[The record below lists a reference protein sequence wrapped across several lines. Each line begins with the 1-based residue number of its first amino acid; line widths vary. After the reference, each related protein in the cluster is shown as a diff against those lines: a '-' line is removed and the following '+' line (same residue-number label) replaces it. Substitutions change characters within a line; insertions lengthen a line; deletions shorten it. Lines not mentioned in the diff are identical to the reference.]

1 MSDIKLV
8 PAAVT
13 LSMHAGVIALLLFG
27 IPTMQ
32 DTKLLEARPLAIQAK
47 LVIEKPVSRPA
58 PAKPVAKPSPKPVVK
73 PAPKPEPV
81 KKPEPKPTPPPPKPK
96 PVPQV
101 KKPEPKGPTP
111 EEIRKQK
118 EQEKAREAAK
128 QQALQEEI
136 RREQQKE
143 LADALAS
150 EDELVED
157 GELASTYADLITAL
171 ISNNWTRPL
180 SARNGMQATI
190 QIMTTPTGEIV
201 GHSIIKGSGDSAF
214 DISITRAV
222 TRLGKIEEL
231 AELARKD
238 PSAYE
243 KNFRRFTINFSPQDL
258 RR

>member
-1 MSDIKLV
+1 MTDIKLL

-13 LSMHAGVIALLLFG
+13 VSLHTGIIVLLLFG

-32 DTKLLEARPLAIQAK
+32 DTKPLEARPLAIQAK

-58 PAKPVAKPSPKPVVK
+58 PAKPVAKPTPKPVVK

-81 KKPEPKPTPPPPKPK
+81 KKPEPKPTPPPPKPT

-128 QQALQEEI
+128 QRALEEEI

-150 EDELVED
+150 EDDLVED
-157 GELASTYADLITAL
+157 GELASTYADLITTL

-180 SARNGMQATI
+180 SARNGMQTTI

-201 GHSIIKGSGDSAF
+201 GHTITRGSGDSAF
-214 DISITRAV
+214 DLSVTRAV
-222 TRLGKIEEL
+222 TRLGKIDEL

>member
-1 MSDIKLV
+1 MTDIKLL

-13 LSMHAGVIALLLFG
+13 VSLHTGIIVLLLFG

-32 DTKLLEARPLAIQAK
+32 DTKPLEARPLAIQAK

-58 PAKPVAKPSPKPVVK
+58 PAKPVAKPTPKPVVK

-81 KKPEPKPTPPPPKPK
+81 KKPEPKPTPPPPKP
-96 PVPQV
+96 VPQV

-118 EQEKAREAAK
+118 EQEKVREAAK
-128 QQALQEEI
+128 QRALEEEI

-150 EDELVED
+150 EDDLVED
-157 GELASTYADLITAL
+157 GELASTYADLITTL

-180 SARNGMQATI
+180 SARNGMQTTI
-190 QIMTTPTGEIV
+190 HIMTTPTGEIV
-201 GHSIIKGSGDSAF
+201 GHTITRGSGDSAF
-214 DISITRAV
+214 DLSVTRAV

>member
-1 MSDIKLV
+1 MTNIKLL

-13 LSMHAGVIALLLFG
+13 ICLHTGIIGLLLFG
-27 IPTMQ
+27 IPAMQ
-32 DTKLLEARPLAIQAK
+32 QTKPIEARPLAIQAK
-47 LVIEKPVSRPA
+47 LVIEKPVNRPA

-73 PAPKPEPV
+73 PAPKPVPV
-81 KKPEPKPTPPPPKPK
+81 KKPEPKPAPPKPK
-96 PVPQV
+96 PAPV

-111 EEIRKQK
+111 EEIRQKK
-118 EQEKAREAAK
+118 EQEKAREVAK
-128 QQALQEEI
+128 QLALQEEI

-150 EDELVED
+150 EDDLVED
-157 GELASTYADLITAL
+157 GELASTYADLITTL

-180 SARNGMQATI
+180 SARNGMRATI
-190 QIMTTPTGEIV
+190 QIMTMPSGEIV
-201 GHSIIKGSGDSAF
+201 GHSITRSSGDQAF
-214 DISITRAV
+214 DLSVTRAV
-222 TRLGKIEEL
+222 TRLGKIDEL

-243 KNFRRFTINFSPQDL
+243 KNFRRFAINFSPQDL

>member
-1 MSDIKLV
+1 MNDIKLV

-13 LSMHAGVIALLLFG
+13 AVLHFVAIAFLLFG
-27 IPTMQ
+27 IPKDSQVMEL
-32 DTKLLEARPLAIQAK
+32 KAKPLAIQAK
-47 LVIEKPVSRPA
+47 LVLEKPVTR
-58 PAKPVAKPSPKPVVK
+58 PAKPKPAPKPTPKPVVK

-81 KKPEPKPTPPPPKPK
+81 KKPDPKPEPK
-96 PVPQV
+96 PVP
-101 KKPEPKGPTP
+101 KPVPKGPTP
-111 EEIRKQK
+111 EEIRKKQA
-118 EQEKAREAAK
+118 EEKAKEVAK
-128 QQALQEEI
+128 QRALEEEI
-136 RREQQKE
+136 RKQQQKE

-150 EDELVED
+150 EDDLVEE

-201 GHSIIKGSGDSAF
+201 GHQIIKGSGDHAF
-214 DISITRAV
+214 DLSVTRAV

-231 AELARKD
+231 AKLARED
-238 PSAYE
+238 MGAYE